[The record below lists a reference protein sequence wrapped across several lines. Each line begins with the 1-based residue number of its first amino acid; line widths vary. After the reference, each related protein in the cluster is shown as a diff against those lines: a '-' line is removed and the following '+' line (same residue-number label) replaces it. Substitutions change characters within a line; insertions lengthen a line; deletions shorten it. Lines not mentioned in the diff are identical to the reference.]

1 MLIALLMVSSV
12 FLFIIAPIMALGK
25 YYTPSDFSIQ
35 KNILWIVIALITW
48 PLVPF
53 ILAVRRKDILIV
65 GIFCLAFGVWLSAMI
80 SYFIF
85 IMSFVTYELGIK

>member
-1 MLIALLMVSSV
+1 MLITLLMISSV
-12 FLFIIAPIMALGK
+12 FLFIVAPVLALGK
-25 YYTPSDFSIQ
+25 YYSPSNFSVQ
-35 KNILWIVIALITW
+35 KNILWAIITLITW

-53 ILAVRRKDILIV
+53 ILAVRRKDLLIV
-65 GIFCLAFGVWLSAMI
+65 GMFCLSFGVWLSAMI